1 MVYIDYVSISEALSD
16 FGYSLQESDDLMTKV
31 NSLATEFNLDVDD
44 FIDEL
49 LASAVN
55 MKKMEVDLAL
65 LEHMEAELVKKL
77 KKSLDRVVASSS
89 SKPKRTAFGE
99 RPVNQLAFDVSCI
112 EAEDSS
118 NEDFGSTNLSGVYR
132 AFAPVLPSPS
142 NAKYQARAERFV
154 VTQQVQGQLFVE
166 SSAPG
171 GPVYIEILSPM
182 PKDKYAVDKA
192 SNVIDAKCER
202 MAKFAAQCREANP
215 EISEWST
222 PLAGSSDSDFVY
234 GEIVRSISE
243 DMPLSDH
250 TASLLLDD
258 ERGTVVKLDL
268 SRLPEVS
275 VYPGQLVALFGS
287 FESGDRF
294 IASRQFFLKPLPL
307 SPLDRPSVDENLRVW
322 CASGPFTTSENCS
335 YEQLRDLLEMVA
347 KEQPHVLILMG
358 PLVESKNAFMQRPE
372 FPETY
377 ENVLNQ
383 LMRNI
388 AKSLEGC
395 RTEVIVQPA
404 PFRDACCEP
413 VFPTP
418 PFSFTSDVC
427 KKMGRRLH
435 CTPEPCVVRINGVE
449 IALTSSE
456 VRFCCELLS
465 LQE

>member
-1 MVYIDYVSISEALSD
+1 
-16 FGYSLQESDDLMTKV
+16 
-31 NSLATEFNLDVDD
+31 
-44 FIDEL
+44 L
-49 LASAVN
+49 LFFS
-55 MKKMEVDLAL
+55 
-65 LEHMEAELVKKL
+65 
-77 KKSLDRVVASSS
+77 
-89 SKPKRTAFGE
+89 RTAFGE

-222 PLAGSSDSDFVY
+222 PLAGSSVVIRVY
-234 GEIVRSISE
+234 IFTSLHKCPQIREFRTMEIVRSISE

-268 SRLPEVS
+268 SRAYHRRVHVRSWYYGYILYTTTNFCIS
-275 VYPGQLVALFGS
+275 HVALFGS

-307 SPLDRPSVDENLRVW
+307 SPLDRPSVDEISALW

-347 KEQPHVLILMG
+347 KEQPHVLIL
-358 PLVESKNAFMQRPE
+358 VW
-372 FPETY
+372 
-377 ENVLNQ
+377 
-383 LMRNI
+383 
-388 AKSLEGC
+388 
-395 RTEVIVQPA
+395 
-404 PFRDACCEP
+404 
-413 VFPTP
+413 
-418 PFSFTSDVC
+418 
-427 KKMGRRLH
+427 
-435 CTPEPCVVRINGVE
+435 
-449 IALTSSE
+449 
-456 VRFCCELLS
+456 
-465 LQE
+465 